1 MSTNEL
7 ALHVE
12 AANAHHA
19 AQALLVG
26 RDAALV
32 RELALGTPAG
42 REAERATRG
51 VVARLAVWAR

>member
-12 AANAHHA
+12 AANAHHE

-32 RELALGTPAG
+32 RELALGTQDG
-42 REAERATRG
+42 RDAERATRG
-51 VVARLAVWAR
+51 FVARLAARAR